1 MTGTKLSELVSCV
14 PFSESETIPLD
25 NLTDCQAQALEVLDH
40 LLTEEAKIGILK
52 GYAGT
57 GKTYLSAL
65 MIRHLQEQGWNVEV
79 MTPTGRAAKVL
90 SLAMKDLGTDI
101 QPRTIHSAIY
111 SIHPQDFSK
120 GQASLFADTSEGD
133 FFGPTFI
140 IIDESS
146 MVGDRKTER
155 KEEGL
160 HFGSGSLLHDILEYA
175 NLGNEPHNRILF
187 IGDPGQLPPV
197 MGDERSPALNGFDID
212 AALPSPTT
220 AGPIISAELLTIV
233 RQEQGS
239 LREFVTDIR
248 SAMRSGAPLPR
259 NARKDARPL
268 LPEKL
273 VPTYLHLTR
282 ESGSPHSTMVLAHRN
297 RDVIQY
303 NLDLRKALRPNA
315 QNAVEEGDI
324 LLVRRNVRLRDNGEL
339 DISSMQED
347 LKNGTFVRVCGPVVA
362 LPSKTVSIHGKAEV
376 TLRFVRCPL
385 EFLSNSNP
393 QPIEV
398 VLVTNMLER
407 DYWQDYKRNYHHLEV
422 GILTDF
428 KHRMLA
434 KYGWAAPTPKDTHY
448 AEFSREA
455 KADKWL
461 NALRVCYGYAV
472 TVHNAQGGEWD
483 NVIIDPD
490 NPARDWE
497 GEQYQSQYKRWVYT
511 ASTRAKK
518 RLWFIK
524 RSVLSDAVPVDLPLD
539 ADDTSA

>member
-1 MTGTKLSELVSCV
+1 MTGTKLSQLVSCV

-25 NLTDCQAQALEVLDH
+25 NLTPCQSGALHSLDA
-40 LLTEEAKIGILK
+40 LLSEHSKIGILK

-120 GQASLFADTSEGD
+120 GQASLFADTSEGE

-175 NLGNEPHNRILF
+175 NLENEPHNRILF

-197 MGDERSPALNGFDID
+197 MGDARSPALNDMDILS
-212 AALPSPTT
+212 ALPTDTSI
-220 AGPIISAELLTIV
+220 GDIISTELLTLV
-233 RQEQGS
+233 RQKEGS

-248 SAMRSGAPLPR
+248 SAMRNGEPLPR
-259 NARKDARPL
+259 NARKDARAL
-268 LPEKL
+268 LPENL
-273 VPTYLHLTR
+273 VSAYLHLT
-282 ESGSPHSTMVLAHRN
+282 EKSKSAHSTMVLAHRN

-347 LKNGTFVRVCGPVVA
+347 LKNGTFVRVSGSVIP
-362 LPSKTVSIHGKAEV
+362 LPSKTVSIHGKSEI
-376 TLRFVRCPL
+376 TLRFVRCSL
-385 EFLSNSNP
+385 EFLSAS
-393 QPIEV
+393 QSEPIEV

-407 DYWQDYKRNYHHLEV
+407 DYWQDYRRNYHQLEV

-428 KHRMLA
+428 KNRMMD
-434 KYGWAAPTPKDTHY
+434 KYGWAAPKPNDNHY
-448 AEFSREA
+448 AEYSREA

-490 NPARDWE
+490 NPARDWA
-497 GEQYQSQYKRWVYT
+497 GERYQSQYKRWVYT
-511 ASTRAKK
+511 ASTRAKE

-524 RSVLSDAVPVDLPLD
+524 RSVISPQAQADLPLEGE
-539 ADDTSA
+539 TCSE

>member
-1 MTGTKLSELVSCV
+1 MSELVSCV

-25 NLTDCQAQALEVLDH
+25 SLTACQTQALQSLDQ
-40 LLTEEAKIGILK
+40 LMTEGAKIGILK

-90 SLAMKDLGTDI
+90 SLAMKELGTDI
-101 QPRTIHSAIY
+101 QPKTIHSAIY

-120 GQASLFADTSEGD
+120 GQASLFADTSEGE

-175 NLGNEPHNRILF
+175 NLDNEPYNRILF

-197 MGDERSPALNGFDID
+197 MGDSRSPALNAEDIA
-212 AALPSPTT
+212 AALPPRTA
-220 AGPIISAELLTIV
+220 AGPIAGAELLTIV
-233 RQEQGS
+233 RQKEGS

-259 NARKDARPL
+259 NARQDARPL
-268 LPEKL
+268 LPANL

-282 ESGSPHSTMVLAHRN
+282 EGGTPHSTMVLAHRN

-303 NLDLRKALRPNA
+303 NLDLRQALKPNA
-315 QNAVEEGDI
+315 TNAVEEGDI

-347 LKNGTFVRVCGPVVA
+347 LKNGTFVRVCGSVTT
-362 LPSKTVSIHGKAEV
+362 LPSRTVAVHGKAEV
-376 TLRFVRCPL
+376 TLRFVRCSL
-385 EFLSNSNP
+385 EFLSASKP

-407 DYWQDYKRNYHHLEV
+407 DYWQDYRRNYHHLEV

-428 KHRMLA
+428 KHRMLD
-434 KYGWAAPTPKDTHY
+434 KYGWAAPKPKDSHY
-448 AEFSREA
+448 AEYSREA
-455 KADKWL
+455 KGDKWL

-497 GEQYQSQYKRWVYT
+497 GERYQSQYKRWVYT

-524 RSVLSDAVPVDLPLD
+524 RSVLGSTVPADLPLKGD
-539 ADDTSA
+539 GAE